1 MANKFPFVF
10 DKPFA
15 SEGDFVLPKFE
26 ADPKVANWPQGFSG
40 RFSEPPE
47 DGGLFIEREAMNG
60 IHNALSQNQA
70 WQQSGQL
77 PTFDPAYV
85 AKSGGY
91 PRGAVLWNIPPV
103 WEKQT
108 LSGTS
113 IPASATSWC
122 GVEHYYM
129 VTTNSVF
136 HPVALISVKDNN
148 TDDFT
153 SNQQFIGDSWAV
165 LFPSNPI
172 ETMRTNS
179 ADAGGGGSYYLIA
192 DKLLRRTLPQEKFN
206 AYIKM
211 RLWTN
216 KVSVHYSSSAIASFD
231 QPTSIPPGT
240 GSYHIGCAKIGGLFI
255 ESADY
260 CRLLCYCSRAA
271 LSFKKLV
278 GIGNKLTAYSPSTDG
293 QLCTLFPSVFYNLS
307 APRAQLAYSGT
318 GMSNGLNRITELE
331 GFISAEYDVS

>member
-91 PRGAVLWNIPPV
+91 PKGAVLWNIPNE
-103 WEKQT
+103 WQKSIGMLT
-108 LSGTS
+108 A

-122 GVEHYYM
+122 GVEHYYQFNT
-129 VTTNSVF
+129 VSNF
-136 HPVALISVKDNN
+136 YPVALMSVKDNN
-148 TDDFT
+148 TDNFV
-153 SNQQFIGDSWAV
+153 SNQQFIGDSWALV
-165 LFPSNPI
+165 FPDNPI
-172 ETMRTNS
+172 EKMVVNFSSRVQMRAFKTLKQYDRIQGQPSSLVGYIQLRAWCSEAYSSYSTTNPVLFQTPIGFDHVTGRLAIIWDIADAVLTNS
-179 ADAGGGGSYYLIA
+179 DCAFLCFSSRSDVTIR
-192 DKLLRRTLPQEKFN
+192 KLARQGNTACFLAASDSDSTTTQTLF
-206 AYIKM
+206 
-211 RLWTN
+211 
-216 KVSVHYSSSAIASFD
+216 ASTTYD
-231 QPTSIPPGT
+231 
-240 GSYHIGCAKIGGLFI
+240 GLFYVGPAI
-255 ESADY
+255 NTPNDTNIGTAVNRK
-260 CRLLCYCSRAA
+260 C
-271 LSFKKLV
+271 LV
-278 GIGNKLTAYSPSTDG
+278 
-293 QLCTLFPSVFYNLS
+293 
-307 APRAQLAYSGT
+307 
-318 GMSNGLNRITELE
+318 
-331 GFISAEYDVS
+331 SAEYFVKGIV